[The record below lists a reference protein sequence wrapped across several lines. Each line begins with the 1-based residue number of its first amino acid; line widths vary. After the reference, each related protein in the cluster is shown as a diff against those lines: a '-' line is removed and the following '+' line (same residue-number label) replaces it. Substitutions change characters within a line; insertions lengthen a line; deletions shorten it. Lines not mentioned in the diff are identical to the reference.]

1 MLAEVAV
8 LAAERRGSLAR
19 IPALKRATREELLRR
34 IARAEG
40 YLIDA
45 RGATLEGAA
54 DAAALSPFHLLRVF
68 RAVHRETPLA
78 WATARRLESA
88 RDALIMTG
96 DSIEEISR
104 RAGYESRNAF
114 DRAFRRRFGDTP
126 GSVRIAR

>member
-1 MLAEVAV
+1 
-8 LAAERRGSLAR
+8 
-19 IPALKRATREELLRR
+19 
-34 IARAEG
+34 
-40 YLIDA
+40 
-45 RGATLEGAA
+45 
-54 DAAALSPFHLLRVF
+54 
-68 RAVHRETPLA
+68 VHRETPLA